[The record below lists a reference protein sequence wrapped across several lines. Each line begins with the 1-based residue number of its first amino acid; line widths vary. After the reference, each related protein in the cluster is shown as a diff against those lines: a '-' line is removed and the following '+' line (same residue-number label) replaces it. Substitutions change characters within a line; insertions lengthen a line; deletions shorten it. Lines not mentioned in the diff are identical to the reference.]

1 MPRYPHLLLDNPAE
15 AARYTA
21 TRGHSPRFN
30 LPDRD
35 RPTHAAQLR
44 GALDAAR
51 AQRGQFPVQVGNGF
65 YEFPGIILAFES
77 DPSFPLAF
85 ESLELRKSGIE
96 LLSVTTD
103 AENRTVATVIVPDN
117 KITRFVKVLEAY
129 RDAVPGKHD
138 NKKLVESIA
147 NIKLATLR
155 ELWTD
160 DPALYPPA
168 HTSFVWEVWLRAI

>member
-1 MPRYPHLLLDNPAE
+1 MPRYPHLLLDTPAE
-15 AARYTA
+15 TARYTA

-35 RPTHAAQLR
+35 RPAHAAHLR

-65 YEFPGIILAFES
+65 YESPGIILSFES
-77 DPSFPLAF
+77 DPNFPLAF

-103 AENRTVATVIVPDN
+103 GQNRTIATVIVPDK
-117 KITRFVKVLEAY
+117 KIERFISVLEAY
-129 RDAVPGKHD
+129 RKATPGTRD
-138 NKKLVESIA
+138 NKKARHVA
-147 NIKLATLR
+147 
-155 ELWTD
+155 
-160 DPALYPPA
+160 
-168 HTSFVWEVWLRAI
+168 RAVDR